1 MYEQQFSESGKHF
14 QVDTE
19 LLEEQISMVEGEI
32 DGYKNTLSQLEHQ
45 LGLKRDTYNNIN
57 RNLTEAN
64 EKVNELTSVHD
75 KLDQQVK
82 EQEDVEI
89 TGTEEITAGNQRLSE
104 LKATISNFDEEL
116 VSQKQS
122 LAEIIEDC
130 SDVEQ
135 TVLGRVAE
143 LDKVKRLL

>member
-1 MYEQQFSESGKHF
+1 M
-14 QVDTE
+14 
-19 LLEEQISMVEGEI
+19 
-32 DGYKNTLSQLEHQ
+32 
-45 LGLKRDTYNNIN
+45 
-57 RNLTEAN
+57 N
-64 EKVNELTSVHD
+64 EKVDELTSEHT
-75 KLDQQVK
+75 KLDQQVR
-82 EQEDVEI
+82 EQEDAEI

-122 LAEIIEDC
+122 LAAIIEDC

-143 LDKVKRLL
+143 LDKVKRLV